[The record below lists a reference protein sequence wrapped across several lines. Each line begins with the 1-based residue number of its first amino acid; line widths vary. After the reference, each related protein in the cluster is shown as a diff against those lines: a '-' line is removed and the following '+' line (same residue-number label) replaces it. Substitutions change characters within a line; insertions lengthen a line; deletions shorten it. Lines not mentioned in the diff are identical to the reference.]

1 MYGSFLDHKRPT
13 RTPRV
18 NWSFQGGIIF
28 TWSSM
33 VLVLIPNKL
42 KISSTRLTFQTYL
55 TCVDA
60 EKKLYMYT
68 FVIKDFNAKGTYEKE
83 QLKSFRINIR
93 NEGGEML
100 VQNAEINCFK
110 ITYNFIKKIKGWI

>member
-68 FVIKDFNAKGTYEKE
+68 SVIKDFNAKGTYEKE
-83 QLKSFRINIR
+83 QLKK
-93 NEGGEML
+93 L
-100 VQNAEINCFK
+100 
-110 ITYNFIKKIKGWI
+110 